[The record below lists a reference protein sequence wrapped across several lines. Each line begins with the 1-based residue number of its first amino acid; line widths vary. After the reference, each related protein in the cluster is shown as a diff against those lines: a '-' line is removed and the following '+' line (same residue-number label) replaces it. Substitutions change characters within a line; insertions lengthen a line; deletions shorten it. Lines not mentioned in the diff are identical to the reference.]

1 MLLSVKRC
9 ECHSDIITAPGRA
22 LRAAV
27 EVSAQKMTFGQT
39 HYYMTIVA
47 LSRRREQSGSTI
59 LDTHEHLTS
68 RTNQQLSILTH
79 LSERNAELVT
89 LRSEIKYS
97 G

>member
-1 MLLSVKRC
+1 MTEDTDTHLALNHCRLQS
-9 ECHSDIITAPGRA
+9 SITAGFNHLDNLLYRPTADG
-22 LRAAV
+22 
-27 EVSAQKMTFGQT
+27 
-39 HYYMTIVA
+39 TIVA
-47 LSRRREQSGSTI
+47 LSRRREQSGLTI

-89 LRSEIKYS
+89 VRSEIKYS

>member
-1 MLLSVKRC
+1 MLGALGHRIV
-9 ECHSDIITAPGRA
+9 DWIIHRYH
-22 LRAAV
+22 L
-27 EVSAQKMTFGQT
+27 
-39 HYYMTIVA
+39 VA
-47 LSRRREQSGSTI
+47 LDRRREQSGLTI